1 MDEKINEN
9 NPLLENAEMQRF
21 GLMMD
26 REKERKRRLS
36 FIFGV
41 VVVIFSLIGFFG
53 CVVSG
58 VNFFRGRAEEKKQ
71 QNFKS
76 YNEFLIAVAAV
87 APAPFD
93 DITGASME
101 ELIEIAIWSI
111 IGKDLEPDMYDYSSG
126 ELAIPVADVEAAY
139 TRYFGTDMPVSHR
152 SVTGYGYEFSYN
164 PDDGCYYIP
173 LTTIEPFYTP
183 DVTEAEVKGDTVVLT
198 VGLINANAWKQNSS
212 TGAVLQPDPDRFI
225 KVTLRSS
232 GGSFYIGAVRS
243 VNMTETAIVEVFT
256 TQVVEADVTE
266 EEAQETSTEETAAQ
280 E

>member
-1 MDEKINEN
+1 MDERINEN
-9 NPLLENAEMQRF
+9 NPLLDNADMQQF
-21 GLMMD
+21 GLMM
-26 REKERKRRLS
+26 EKERKRKLS

-58 VNFFRGRAEEKKQ
+58 INFFKGRSEEKKQ
-71 QNFKS
+71 QNFQG
-76 YNEFLIAVAAV
+76 YNEFLISVAAV
-87 APAPFD
+87 APDPFD

-126 ELAIPVADVEAAY
+126 ELAIPVYDVEAAY

-164 PDDGCYYIP
+164 ADDGCYYIP

-212 TGAVLQPDPDRFI
+212 TGAVSQPDPDRFVR
-225 KVTLRSS
+225 VTLRTS
-232 GGSFYIGAVRS
+232 GGNFYISAIRN

-256 TQVVEADVTE
+256 TQAAEAESTQAAAADGT
-266 EEAQETSTEETAAQ
+266 AQ
-280 E
+280 